1 MFQKRVKSKS
11 QRCCPGDV
19 ANARS
24 HTSCDQ
30 ARSSSG
36 GSTEINPVQIILV
49 CFICKHRNPIQ
60 NAFKL
65 LKGSISVTHWIIFFY
80 AKRCHWTSFLASC
93 M

>member
-11 QRCCPGDV
+11 QTCCQGDV
-19 ANARS
+19 AHARS

-30 ARSSSG
+30 ATSASG
-36 GSTEINPVQIILV
+36 GGTESNPVQIILV

-80 AKRCHWTSFLASC
+80 TKRCHWTSFLASC